1 MVAQSPVPTEEFREQ
16 IKQIVEHLYDFA
28 YLQSHLLVIANSELT
43 AESLRQ
49 SVIEAI
55 ESLSPGPGA
64 TFNSPNARLYNVVN
78 LRYVEGLTIQETAY
92 ELGVSERQVYRYLRR
107 GEHSISAM
115 LWHKLHQ
122 LAPSET
128 KQNALNNE
136 VDDVA
141 LILAS
146 VNLSEILYRAE
157 EAVAFLGRNRDV
169 AIETYVEPSDIV
181 MTTDKLIARQV
192 FVNVL
197 SSVMQECSS
206 QTISVYLTKTNE
218 LVSLTLK
225 YVPANPNSTFQLHD
239 VTKRLVRRLRWQ
251 LALSEEADMSVVQ
264 LTFQASMPHILVI
277 DDNQGMYELVNRYL
291 TPYPVRVHF
300 APNGEEGMRLIKE
313 TQPELVLLDIMIPEV
328 DGWEVLQRIRVEP
341 HLRDIPIVICS
352 VFKDIELAM
361 SLGAKHVLSKPL
373 QKHQLVE
380 VLRKTALV

>member
-1 MVAQSPVPTEEFREQ
+1 MAAESPVPTEEFREQ
-16 IKQIVEHLYDFA
+16 IKQIVERLYDFA
-28 YLQSHLLVIANSELT
+28 YLQSHGLVIANSALT

-64 TFNSPNARLYNVVN
+64 TFNSPNARFYNVVN

-92 ELGVSERQVYRYLRR
+92 ELGLSERQVYRYLRR
-107 GEHSISAM
+107 GEHSIAAI

-122 LAPSET
+122 LTPSET
-128 KQNALNNE
+128 KQNPVNSELDN
-136 VDDVA
+136 VA
-141 LILAS
+141 LVLAS

-157 EAVAFLGRNRDV
+157 EAVAILGQNRDV
-169 AIETYVEPSDIV
+169 RIETFVEPSDIL

-192 FVNVL
+192 IVNVL
-197 SSVMQECSS
+197 SSVVQQCSS
-206 QTISVYLTKTNE
+206 QTISVYLKKVNG
-218 LVSLTLK
+218 LLSLTLK
-225 YVPANPNSTFQLHD
+225 YVSASSSPTFQLHD

-251 LALSEEADMSVVQ
+251 LALSEEEDKSVLQ

-277 DDNQGMYELVNRYL
+277 DDNRGMYELVNRYL
-291 TPYPVRVHF
+291 TPYSVRVHF
-300 APNGEEGMRLIKE
+300 AQNGQEGMRLIKE
-313 TQPELVLLDIMIPEV
+313 TRPELVLLDIMIPEV

-373 QKHQLVE
+373 QKHQLVD
-380 VLRKTALV
+380 VLRKNALV

>member
-1 MVAQSPVPTEEFREQ
+1 MVAESPVPTEEFKEQ

-28 YLQSHLLVIANSELT
+28 YLQSHLLVLTNSELT

-55 ESLSPGPGA
+55 EALSPGPGA

-78 LRYVEGLTIQETAY
+78 LHYVEGLTIQETAY

-107 GEHSISAM
+107 GERSIAAM
-115 LWHKLHQ
+115 LWHKLQ
-122 LAPSET
+122 QTEPSDI
-128 KQNALNNE
+128 KQNSLNNE
-136 VDDVA
+136 LDDITLV
-141 LILAS
+141 LAS
-146 VNLSEILYRAE
+146 VNLSEILYKAE
-157 EAVAFLGRNRDV
+157 EAVAILGRNRDV
-169 AIETYVEPSDIV
+169 DIETHVEPSDIV

-192 FVNVL
+192 IVNVL
-197 SSVMQECSS
+197 SSVMQQCSY
-206 QTISVYLTKTNE
+206 QTISIYLTKTNE

-225 YVPANPNSTFQLHD
+225 YAAANSNATFQLHD
-239 VTKRLVRRLRWQ
+239 ITKRLIRRLRWQ
-251 LALSEEADMSVVQ
+251 LTLSQDGDMSVVQ
-264 LTFQASMPHILVI
+264 LTFQAGMPHILVI

-291 TPYPVRVHF
+291 TPYPVRVYF
-300 APNGEEGMRLIKE
+300 AQNGKEGMRLIKE
-313 TQPELVLLDIMIPEV
+313 TRPELVLLDIMIPEV
-328 DGWEVLQRIRVEP
+328 DGWEVLQRIRVDP
-341 HLRDIPIVICS
+341 LLRDIPIVICS

>member
-1 MVAQSPVPTEEFREQ
+1 MATESPLPTEEFKEQ

-28 YLQSHLLVIANSELT
+28 YLQSHLLVLTNSELT

-55 ESLSPGPGA
+55 EALSPGPGA

-78 LRYVEGLTIQETAY
+78 LHYVEGLTIQETAY

-107 GEHSISAM
+107 GERSIAAM
-115 LWHKLHQ
+115 LWHKLQ
-122 LAPSET
+122 QTEPSDT
-128 KQNALNNE
+128 KLNSLNNE
-136 VDDVA
+136 LDDITVV
-141 LILAS
+141 LAS
-146 VNLSEILYRAE
+146 VNLSEILFKAE
-157 EAVAFLGRNRDV
+157 EAVAILGRNRDV
-169 AIETYVEPSDIV
+169 DIETHVEPSDIV

-192 FVNVL
+192 IVNVL
-197 SSVMQECSS
+197 SSVMQQCSY
-206 QTISVYLTKTNE
+206 QTISIYLTKTNE

-225 YVPANPNSTFQLHD
+225 YVAAGSNATFQLHD
-239 VTKRLVRRLRWQ
+239 ITKRLIRRLRWQ
-251 LALSEEADMSVVQ
+251 LALSQDRGMSVVQ
-264 LTFQASMPHILVI
+264 LTFQAGMPHILVI

-291 TPYPVRVHF
+291 TPYPVRVYF
-300 APNGEEGMRLIKE
+300 AQNGKEGMRLIKE
-313 TQPELVLLDIMIPEV
+313 TRPELVLLDIMIPEV
-328 DGWEVLQRIRVEP
+328 DGWEVLQRIRVDP
-341 HLRDIPIVICS
+341 LLRDIPIVICS